1 MQPRDSI
8 QFDEIRS
15 ALSDA
20 ADLLVPL
27 ASASV
32 DRGHCSPDVLAW
44 LVMVRDSFSFK
55 LPSSLN

>member
-1 MQPRDSI
+1 MHSPESLQLR
-8 QFDEIRS
+8 ELRV

-27 ASASV
+27 AVASV
-32 DRGHCSPDVLAW
+32 DRGDCPPDVLAW